1 MPFSVIILALGHDN
15 DPPQSCIDDPFIGPL
30 LDRGKNLFL
39 SGFNQMVG
47 DCEEEIVCRPKIL
60 IYLSITRE
68 VCEIGFN
75 LDRNGDN
82 AIVFPSLVRKEHQDS
97 IVPKTNSCVLFSR
110 RNIFP
115 DLVHSLKINA
125 VALRFPSV
133 DSVYKLLRE
142 SS

>member
-15 DPPQSCIDDPFIGPL
+15 DFPKGGIDDPFIWHL
-30 LDRGKNLFL
+30 LDGGKNLLFG
-39 SGFNQMVG
+39 GFNQMVG
-47 DCEEEIVCRPKIL
+47 DCEEEIVCSPKIL
-60 IYLSITRE
+60 INLSVALE
-68 VCEIGFN
+68 VWEVGFN
-75 LDRNGDN
+75 LDGNSDN
-82 AIVFPSLVRKEHQDS
+82 AIVFPSLIRKEHQDS

-125 VALRFPSV
+125 VALWFPSV